1 MLFHISEEPGIARFE
16 ARASEYASS
25 PVVWAIDERR
35 VCNSL
40 APRECPRGTYYAGAG
55 TTAADVERFLGSSPA
70 VVAIESAWMDRARS
84 CCLYGYHMPE
94 EAFECLDAGAG
105 YFVSRVPVVPV
116 GVEVFEDPIRELLRR
131 GAELRVLHSLWALR
145 DAVLA
150 SSLQFSFIRMR
161 NALPRPAGTS
171 GPFQPMANVRS
182 ARRSQP

>member
-16 ARASEYASS
+16 CR
-25 PVVWAIDERR
+25 
-35 VCNSL
+35 
-40 APRECPRGTYYAGAG
+40 
-55 TTAADVERFLGSSPA
+55 
-70 VVAIESAWMDRARS
+70 
-84 CCLYGYHMPE
+84 
-94 EAFECLDAGAG
+94 CLDAVAG

-116 GVEVFEDPIRELLRR
+116 GVEVFEDPLFELLRR

-161 NALPRPAGTS
+161 NALPGPAGTS

-182 ARRSQP
+182 ARSSQP